1 MTDAAIVV
9 DNLEKTYR
17 SGARALDGVSFSVR
31 RGEIF
36 GLLGPNGAGKSTTV
50 RILATL
56 TPPTSGSAMV
66 AGHDV
71 VAQPQEVRLRI
82 GYVAQSSGVIQYST
96 GRENLTLQAQVT
108 RVPRSKVPGRV
119 EKALEWVQLGDVG
132 SALVKTYSGGMRRRL
147 DVAMGLVH
155 EPEVL
160 FLDEPTTGLDPEART
175 AMWRD
180 LERLQRERGLTVLLT
195 THYLEEA
202 DELCDRVAIVDHG
215 RLVVQGTPAELKA
228 QVRGELVTM
237 DVSGEPERAAGVVRD
252 TAGVLEVLTGDSRL
266 MARVSNGTT
275 AVPALVTA
283 LERAGVA
290 VREVTLSRPSL
301 DDVYLF
307 HTGHR
312 YAAGENADGQARDR
326 TRGRRGG
333 ER

>member
-1 MTDAAIVV
+1 
-9 DNLEKTYR
+9 
-17 SGARALDGVSFSVR
+17 
-31 RGEIF
+31 
-36 GLLGPNGAGKSTTV
+36 
-50 RILATL
+50 
-56 TPPTSGSAMV
+56 
-66 AGHDV
+66 
-71 VAQPQEVRLRI
+71 
-82 GYVAQSSGVIQYST
+82 
-96 GRENLTLQAQVT
+96 
-108 RVPRSKVPGRV
+108 
-119 EKALEWVQLGDVG
+119 LEWVQLGDVG

-237 DVSGEPERAAGVVRD
+237 DVSGEPESAAGVVRD

-326 TRGRRGG
+326 TRGR
-333 ER
+333 